1 MTKIDLSKFKR
12 FFKNGKTA
20 GLSMDD
26 LYKNFSLV
34 HTVPRADFEIGL
46 LELGKK
52 VAKDLKEKCLEYLKN
67 EGEFGYE
74 KICREQ
80 SPVTKEFW
88 DVVSSEIRNSTPPI
102 ESLKVPESL
111 KQLSISPETLQQ
123 EPTLDYNPK
132 VTKSKLPKATTPI
145 TAPNKEDE
153 YYKLLPIGWATL
165 SSSERI
171 SFVQKIQHEGF
182 KEYVL
187 SIDPRTRKFF
197 SHLDETPKKSTKFKL
212 YVTLFQIQSKNYSK
226 ESKNLLRCFVESL
239 NTLGRANLQYV
250 ECLSPEATI
259 EIREVR

>member
-12 FFKNGKTA
+12 FFKNGKTV

-52 VAKDLKEKCLEYLKN
+52 VAKDLKVRCLEYLKN

-74 KICREQ
+74 KICRELV
-80 SPVTKEFW
+80 PVTKEFW
-88 DVVSSEIRNSTPPI
+88 DVVTSEARNSTPTI
-102 ESLKVPESL
+102 ESPKVPERTISV
-111 KQLSISPETLQQ
+111 SPEALQK

-132 VTKSKLPKATTPI
+132 VIRNKLPKATTPI
-145 TAPNKEDE
+145 TAPNKGDE
-153 YYKLLPIGWATL
+153 YYKLLPAGWATL
-165 SSSERI
+165 SISERI

-182 KEYVL
+182 REYVL
-187 SIDPRTRKFF
+187 SIDPRTKKFF

-250 ECLSPEATI
+250 ECLSPEATV